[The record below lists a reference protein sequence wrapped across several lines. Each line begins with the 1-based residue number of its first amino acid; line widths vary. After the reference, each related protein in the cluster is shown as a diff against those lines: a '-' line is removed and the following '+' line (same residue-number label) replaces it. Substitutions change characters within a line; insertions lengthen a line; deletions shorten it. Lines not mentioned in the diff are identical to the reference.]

1 MHENRILTKN
11 IMYYHL
17 SLASKFER
25 KEIFQL
31 FCFLLKMIA
40 LKIRTFCVCKNLWSA
55 TTATKHGFVRCANL
69 HMNVHTRKLFTIAL
83 PSLPS
88 FYGLYDIWTDSFCQS
103 HMRITFTDKNNY
115 IPEATIFIRIKSY
128 YRSRLFPIMWIW
140 YYVHIETNDYIV
152 CYINLNMFYLH
163 PWCIFPY
170 HNK

>member
-55 TTATKHGFVRCANL
+55 TTATKHGVVRCANL

-83 PSLPS
+83 PFLPS

-128 YRSRLFPIMWIW
+128 CHSRLFRIMWILIRINIRSVLFVCLSVGKCLCIVS
-140 YYVHIETNDYIV
+140 YY
-152 CYINLNMFYLH
+152 CAR
-163 PWCIFPY
+163 
-170 HNK
+170 

>member
-1 MHENRILTKN
+1 MYENRILTKN

-83 PSLPS
+83 PFLPS

-115 IPEATIFIRIKSY
+115 IQPEATIFIRIKSY
-128 YRSRLFPIMWIW
+128 YRSRLLHIM
-140 YYVHIETNDYIV
+140 
-152 CYINLNMFYLH
+152 
-163 PWCIFPY
+163 
-170 HNK
+170 